1 MTQREGE
8 RERESE
14 RERKRAELC
23 TNIMFFLSIQ
33 VPNNVMS
40 RQGFYTI
47 ALGAAMNNL
56 EKLIVSRIIKDSSLH
71 VPLTAFE
78 GEGPNDHIAGLR
90 LSQQRAL
97 TRRDEGPKN
106 KSPRA

>member
-1 MTQREGE
+1 MD
-8 RERESE
+8 
-14 RERKRAELC
+14 
-23 TNIMFFLSIQ
+23 NF
-33 VPNNVMS
+33 
-40 RQGFYTI
+40 
-47 ALGAAMNNL
+47 
-56 EKLIVSRIIKDSSLH
+56 EKLIVSRNIMDSSLH

-97 TRRDEGPKN
+97 TRRDEAPKN